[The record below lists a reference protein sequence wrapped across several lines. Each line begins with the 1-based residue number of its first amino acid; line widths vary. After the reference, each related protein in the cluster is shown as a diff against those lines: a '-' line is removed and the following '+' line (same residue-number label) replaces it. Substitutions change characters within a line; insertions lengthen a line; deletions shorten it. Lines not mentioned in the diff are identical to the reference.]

1 MSESSRILVELV
13 EAQESA
19 LQTASELLTVK
30 SELIE
35 LLEDEVKLRKRQ
47 NVALCAIMITCFIV
61 FGFIISLYCIL

>member
-30 SELIE
+30 SELIS